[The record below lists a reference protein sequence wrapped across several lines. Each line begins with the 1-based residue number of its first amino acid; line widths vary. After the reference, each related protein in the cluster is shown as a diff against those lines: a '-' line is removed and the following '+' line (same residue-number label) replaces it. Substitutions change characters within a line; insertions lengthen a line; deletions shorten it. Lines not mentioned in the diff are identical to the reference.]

1 MANALFFPD
10 QLKSLTYDYLAL
22 GKSLIAILAF
32 FYNFLGGSSLLGIVI
47 MRVAKTNAA
56 LM

>member
-1 MANALFFPD
+1 MTNALFFPD